1 MDYQLDLIAL
11 GTSCLGLYFVLRA
24 KKTYFLDS
32 GFFIGVANVGFII
45 LLLATTIAD
54 ATKSPLSQ
62 VIVFPLIS
70 VMATSIGVASYLLGR
85 SDDRNRGGVKE
96 FTEFCLR
103 PPIAFVAYL
112 LVVASWTFSTL
123 LAQPW
128 VLNRIMTSTGSI
140 VYFYSYPAW
149 YLVASIILL
158 ASFIFLPVTS
168 FYRQALIAADKK
180 ASTSMKI
187 LSVSWG
193 LFGVIT
199 FQTTFL
205 ESIVPLSQSIGLIAD
220 SFLFV
225 LNSFALREPT
235 ILGRII
241 TAGETVSQAVYSH
254 LDADTI
260 VLYNTES
267 DRRKLI
273 ETVVNDGLTRSQDVV
288 CYVTKAEIPFYRAV
302 LRGSGIATPSKNGR
316 HVIIQPVE
324 PSQSTDLPSVPLGVS
339 RIRRELV
346 DLGELDSERSKQFIA
361 RIGALDDVHGSD
373 GSGRIWALNVDGA
386 AGVLSILTE
395 INPDSRII
403 DLARQQDS
411 FSSLL
416 SLRHQNILGNRL
428 LLEFEPASNYEE
440 IVQKFVREFQANV
453 EPVAIF
459 TSMGSPIYRQFR
471 HQRNIRLF
479 SFSAKTSTPVK
490 LSDQQVLLPERD
502 TSLLLD
508 AVDKLLQTHFGQRM
522 GVVFDVFT
530 DMILSQSFEKAYGV
544 ISSVVEM
551 SESEFSSILVLVNCV
566 ALEERAL
573 NGLRGLFRS
582 EARVDT
588 LGFRTIRLHGSEL
601 QPKAGGEELLIAG
614 EPAAKGVM
622 PS

>member
-1 MDYQLDLIAL
+1 M
-11 GTSCLGLYFVLRA
+11 GLANAGFV
-24 KKTYFLDS
+24 
-32 GFFIGVANVGFII
+32 I
-45 LLLATTIAD
+45 LLLETTLSAV
-54 ATKSPLSQ
+54 TKSPPSQ
-62 VIVFPLIS
+62 VISFSLIS

-85 SDDRNRGGVKE
+85 SNDRNRGGVKE
-96 FTEFCLR
+96 LTEFFLR
-103 PPIAFVAYL
+103 PPIGFVTYL
-112 LVVASWTFSTL
+112 VIVASWTLSTL
-123 LAQPW
+123 LLQPW
-128 VLNRIMTSTGSI
+128 VLNQVMTSTGSI
-140 VYFYSYPAW
+140 VYSYSYQIW
-149 YLVASIILL
+149 YMVASTVLL
-158 ASFIFLPVTS
+158 VSFILLPVTS
-168 FYRQALIAADKK
+168 FYRQALIVADKK
-180 ASTSMKI
+180 ASASMKI
-187 LSVSWG
+187 LSVSWA
-193 LFGVIT
+193 LFGIIT

-205 ESIVPLSQSIGLIAD
+205 EAFLPLSQSIGLIAD

-254 LDADTI
+254 IDADTI

-267 DRRKLI
+267 DRRKLV
-273 ETVVNDGLTRSQDVV
+273 ETVVNDGLARGQDVV
-288 CYVTKAEIPFYRAV
+288 CYVTKSEVPFYRAV
-302 LRGSGIATPSKNGR
+302 LKGSGIAALSRDGR
-316 HVIIQPVE
+316 QAIIQPVE
-324 PSQSTDLPSVPLGVS
+324 PSQSTDLLTVPLGVS
-339 RIRRELV
+339 KIRRELV
-346 DLGELDSERSKQFIA
+346 DLDELDAERSKEFIA
-361 RIGALDDVHGSD
+361 RISVLDGIQRSD
-373 GSGRIWALNVDGA
+373 GSGRIWALNVEGA
-386 AGVLSILTE
+386 AGVLGILTE
-395 INPDSRII
+395 RNPDSRII

-416 SLRHQNILGNRL
+416 NLKHQNILGNRL
-428 LLEFEPASNYEE
+428 LVEFEPTSNYEE

-479 SFSAKTSTPVK
+479 SFSSKTSTPVK
-490 LSDQQVLLPERD
+490 LSDEQVLLPERD

-530 DMILSQSFEKAYGV
+530 DLILSQSFEKAYGV

-551 SESEFSSILVLVNCV
+551 SESESSSILVLVNCI

-582 EARVDT
+582 EARIDT

-601 QPKAGGEELLIAG
+601 QPKAGGEELLTTG
-614 EPAAKGVM
+614 EQAAKGAM

>member
-1 MDYQLDLIAL
+1 M
-11 GTSCLGLYFVLRA
+11 GL
-24 KKTYFLDS
+24 
-32 GFFIGVANVGFII
+32 ANVGFII
-45 LLLATTIAD
+45 LLLDTTVSD
-54 ATKSPLSQ
+54 VTESPSSQ
-62 VIVFPLIS
+62 VISFSMIS
-70 VMATSIGVASYLLGR
+70 VMTISIGVASYLLG
-85 SDDRNRGGVKE
+85 SSSDRNRGGVKE
-96 FTEFCLR
+96 FAEFLQR
-103 PPIAFVAYL
+103 PPPAFVAYMI
-112 LVVASWTFSTL
+112 VIASWTLCTL
-123 LAQPW
+123 LVQPW
-128 VLNRIMTSTGSI
+128 TLNQVITVTGNL
-140 VYFYSYPAW
+140 VYFYSYPIW
-149 YLVASIILL
+149 YVIASAVLLVSFILL
-158 ASFIFLPVTS
+158 PVMS
-168 FYRQALIAADKK
+168 FYQRAQIVADKR
-180 ASTSMKI
+180 ASASMKI

-193 LFGVIT
+193 LFGIIT
-199 FQTTFL
+199 FQSGFL
-205 ESIVPLSQSIGLIAD
+205 EAFLPLAQSVGLIAD

-225 LNSFALREPT
+225 LISFALREPT

-241 TAGETVSQAVYSH
+241 TAGETVNQAVYSG

-273 ETVVNDGLTRSQDVV
+273 ETVVNDGLATGQDVI
-288 CYVTKAEIPFYRAV
+288 CHVTKAEVPFYRAV
-302 LRGSGIATPSKNGR
+302 LKGSGIVTPSRDGR
-316 HVIIQPVE
+316 QVIIQPIE
-324 PSQSTDLPSVPLGVS
+324 TQQSIDPPTIPLDVS

-346 DLGELDSERSKQFIA
+346 DLDELDSEHAKEVIA
-361 RIGALDDVHGSD
+361 RVSAPDSFRYSE

-386 AGVLSILTE
+386 AGVLGILTE
-395 INPDSRII
+395 KNPSSRVI

-416 SLRHQNILGNRL
+416 SLRHQNLLGNRL
-428 LLEFEPASNYEE
+428 LLEFEPTSNYEE

-471 HQRNIRLF
+471 DQRNIRLF

-490 LSDQQVLLPERD
+490 LSDEQVLLPERD

-508 AVDKLLQTHFGQRM
+508 AVDKLLLTHYGQRM

-530 DMILSQSFEKAYGV
+530 DLILSQSFEKAYGV

-551 SESEFSSILVLVNCV
+551 SESEFSSILVLVNCT

-582 EARVDT
+582 EARIDAF
-588 LGFRTIRLHGSEL
+588 GFRTIRLHGSEL
-601 QPKAGGEELLIAG
+601 QQKAGVEELTSA
-614 EPAAKGVM
+614 EHAAKGAM

>member
-1 MDYQLDLIAL
+1 M
-11 GTSCLGLYFVLRA
+11 GL
-24 KKTYFLDS
+24 
-32 GFFIGVANVGFII
+32 ANVAFVI
-45 LLLATTIAD
+45 LLLETTVSD
-54 ATKSPLSQ
+54 VTKSPSSQ
-62 VIVFPLIS
+62 IISFSLIS

-85 SDDRNRGGVKE
+85 SNDRNRGGVKE
-96 FTEFCLR
+96 FTEFLLK

-112 LVVASWTFSTL
+112 IVVASWTLSTL

-128 VLNRIMTSTGSI
+128 VLNQVTASSGSV
-140 VYFYSYPAW
+140 VYFYSYPVW
-149 YLVASIILL
+149 YMVASTVLL
-158 ASFIFLPVTS
+158 VSFILLPVTS
-168 FYRQALIAADKK
+168 FYRQALIVADKK
-180 ASTSMKI
+180 ASASMKI

-193 LFGVIT
+193 LFGIIT
-199 FQTTFL
+199 FQTTFFEAFL
-205 ESIVPLSQSIGLIAD
+205 PLSQSIGLIAD

-254 LDADTI
+254 IDADTI
-260 VLYNTES
+260 VLYNSES

-273 ETVVNDGLTRSQDVV
+273 ETVVNDGLARGQDVV
-288 CYVTKAEIPFYRAV
+288 CFVTKSEVPFYRAV
-302 LRGSGIATPSKNGR
+302 LKGSGIATPSKDGR

-324 PSQSTDLPSVPLGVS
+324 TSQSTDLPTIPLEIS

-346 DLGELDSERSKQFIA
+346 DLDELDPEHSKEV
-361 RIGALDDVHGSD
+361 IGRMNVLDSVQGSD
-373 GSGRIWALNVDGA
+373 GSGRIWAMNVEGA
-386 AGVLSILTE
+386 AGVLGTLTE
-395 INPDSRII
+395 RNPSSRVI

-416 SLRHQNILGNRL
+416 GLKHRNILGNRL
-428 LLEFEPASNYEE
+428 LLEFEPAANYEE

-471 HQRNIRLF
+471 DQRNIRLF

-490 LSDQQVLLPERD
+490 LSDEQFLLPERD

-530 DMILSQSFEKAYGV
+530 DLILSQSFEKAYGV

-551 SESEFSSILVLVNCV
+551 SESESSSILVLVNCI

-582 EARVDT
+582 EARIDT

-601 QPKAGGEELLIAG
+601 QQKAGVEELLTSG
-614 EPAAKGVM
+614 EHAKGAM